1 MAGLVRP
8 LVGGQQWRSRRTN
21 QRMNDS
27 THPSPQLLELA
38 ERSGVAA
45 RYYSF
50 YGEDKAVPEP
60 VLRKALAAMGF
71 DPEAPESTSAP
82 ERSLLPPVVV
92 HNVGAPARI
101 QLAATGPLRW
111 HLNAEPPAEGTTRSG
126 ETQEHDGQAVI
137 DLGDELAPGYY
148 WLRVDGQA
156 ADCMV
161 VIAPARCWV
170 HPALAAGE
178 RWWGCTIQLYALR
191 SSRNWGIGDFGD
203 LRQLA
208 VAVARQGASFIGL
221 SPLHALFPHRP
232 DVASP
237 YSPSSRKAMNPIYI
251 DVQSLPELSAC
262 RAAAALVD
270 SEGFQQRLRELRAG
284 EMVDYP
290 GVLAAKEE
298 ILSLLWPHFRS
309 HELEAGTPR
318 GQRFGKYSQARRETL
333 GRHALFEA
341 LQAHLFA
348 ADANV
353 WGWPAWPEA
362 LRDPQGEA
370 VAAFV
375 REHADAVQYRLWLQW
390 LAEEQLEAAQQLA
403 RSHGMGLG
411 LYCDLAVGVNE
422 GGSDT
427 WSDPAMYALG
437 MHVGAPPD
445 PLSTAGQDWGLPPLN
460 PLRLEAGRYRP
471 FIDTVRAN
479 MRHAGALR
487 LDHVMGLM
495 RLFWTGS
502 EGGTYVRY
510 PLQALLGILALESH
524 RHQCMVIGE
533 DLGNVAPEMRQAMQE
548 KTLLS
553 YRPLLFERSEDGSF
567 RPPGQW
573 HAQAL
578 AVVSTHDLP
587 TLRGFWRG
595 EDLELQHRLGLF
607 PDQGSFDRTVIDRA
621 QDRARLLLAL
631 DHQGL
636 LPAGAT
642 VQPTSLP
649 DATPALVEA
658 VYGYLARTPCW
669 LLGVQLEDVTGQL
682 LQVNVPGTSEQMYPN
697 WRRKISVPVDRL
709 GEDARFL
716 GVAAVLREQRTGP
729 APTEAADVAPLES
742 AQVPLSTYR
751 VQFHAG
757 CRFDDVTAA
766 VPYLAALGIDC
777 LYSSPYLKARP
788 GSTHGYD
795 IVDHGE
801 LNPEVG
807 TEEAHERMGLALRRH
822 GMGQMLDVVPNHM
835 GVLETD
841 NAWWLDVL
849 EHGPAS
855 PHAETFDIEWHPAA
869 PGMDGRVLLPVLGD
883 HYGKVLDAGELQLQ
897 FDAGAGEFS
906 LRYFGH
912 RFPVDPRHTPDIFGA
927 APWPHAA
934 DESERDAHAVVASL
948 LDAFSQLPAREQA
961 DPQSRQRRLRD
972 SALHKRSLA
981 RLAHRHDWLARWIGQ
996 CLQHLNGRPGDSA
1009 SHDPL
1014 HQLISRQAWRLAD
1027 WRVAS
1032 DEVNYRRFFDVNT
1045 LAGLR
1050 MERGSVFEATH
1061 RRVLR
1066 WLQDGQLSALR
1077 IDHPDGL
1084 SDPQQYFE
1092 RLQARFA
1099 AMATVIGGEPRALYL
1114 VVEKIMAD
1122 HEMLPAGWPVHGGTG
1137 YRFASL
1143 VNALF
1148 VSGERAADFDRIY
1161 RAFSGET
1168 DSFEAI
1174 VYRCKK
1180 LIIDTSLFSEL
1191 DWLSGQL
1198 LRISRA
1204 DRRTCDF
1211 TRNRL
1216 RVGLAEVAAAFP
1228 VYRTYLRAGEAPTAT
1243 DIQHTDWALA
1253 AARRRLGGAEAT
1265 VLDHLRGVL
1274 LGTVQVD
1281 AAQRQR
1287 FLARWQQFTAPVM
1300 AKSVEDTAFYRYLR
1314 LVSLNDVGG
1323 DPGRFGISVAAFHAA
1338 NQTRA
1343 RFKPHAMLA
1352 TSTHDSKRSEDL
1364 RARIDVLSELPDP
1377 WLAQAERWAEMAQRS
1392 LAQTDAGPAPSRND
1406 LWLLFQTLAGVWPA
1420 QALSPDAI
1428 DALRERVQAYMLKAV
1443 REAKCRTSWTSPD
1456 EAYESALKACIDG
1469 LLRSGGPNPFLTDL
1483 QQFVAGIAP
1492 FGLHN
1497 SMSQLALKFTA
1508 PGMPDLYQGCEEWNF
1523 RLVDPDNRA
1532 PVDFARLAAQL
1543 EGLKP
1548 LYAAGHPSPAQW
1560 QELFADPADNRI
1572 KQLFTWRLLQLR
1584 QARPSLMQQGAYLPM
1599 TAEGKAAP
1607 HVAAFARS
1615 RDSDAVLVVAT
1626 RLTYTLCEGDVA
1638 RWGPER
1644 WRGTQL
1650 HTGADQPAL
1659 NKVGAW
1665 RDWLTGR
1672 TVVATPHAQGG
1683 VVLELSELFAADG
1696 HPPLP
1701 FAVLLPD
1708 DAAPAP

>member
-1 MAGLVRP
+1 
-8 LVGGQQWRSRRTN
+8 
-21 QRMNDS
+21 MNDQ
-27 THPSPQLLELA
+27 THPSPRLLELA
-38 ERSGVAA
+38 ERSGVAP
-45 RYYSF
+45 RYFSF
-50 YGEDKAVPEP
+50 YGEDKAVPEA
-60 VLRKALAAMGF
+60 VLRKALAAIGI
-71 DPEAPESTSAP
+71 DADADDSACAAAA
-82 ERSLLPPVVV
+82 SVLPPVFV
-92 HNVGAPARI
+92 
-101 QLAATGPLRW
+101 AT
-111 HLNAEPPAEGTTRSG
+111 EGTHPWLTLGAGARAPQRWQLSDETGQQQVRDG
-126 ETQEHDGQAVI
+126 ETFQQDGRWKI
-137 DLGDELAPGYY
+137 DLGAGLAAGYY
-148 WLRVDGQA
+148 ELRLAGDADA
-156 ADCMV
+156 AACMV
-161 VIAPARCWV
+161 VIAPPRCWV

-178 RWWGCTIQLYALR
+178 RWWGSTVQLYALR

-208 VAVARQGASFIGL
+208 VTLARQGASFVGL

-232 DVASP
+232 EVASP
-237 YSPSSRKAMNPIYI
+237 YSPSSRAAMNPIYI
-251 DVQSLPELSAC
+251 DIQSLPELASC
-262 RAAAALVD
+262 REAAALVN
-270 SEGFQQRLRELRAG
+270 SEGFQQRLRELRAA

-290 GVLAAKEE
+290 GVLAAKQEV
-298 ILSLLWPHFRS
+298 LSLLWKRFEAS
-309 HELEAGTPR
+309 ELGAGTAR
-318 GQRFGKYSQARRETL
+318 GERFRGYAQARRDTL

-348 ADANV
+348 ADESV
-353 WGWPAWPEA
+353 WGWPAWPGEF
-362 LRDPQGEA
+362 RDPQGQA
-370 VAAFV
+370 VQRFV
-375 REHADAVQYRLWLQW
+375 REHGSDVQYRLWLQW
-390 LAEEQLEAAQQLA
+390 LAEEQLASAQQLA
-403 RSHGMGLG
+403 RASGMGLG

-427 WSDPAMYALG
+427 WSQPDMYALG
-437 MHVGAPPD
+437 MHIGAPPD
-445 PLSTAGQDWGLPPLN
+445 PLATAGQDWGLPPLN
-460 PLRLEAGRYRP
+460 PLRLETGRYRP
-471 FIDTVRAN
+471 FIETVRAN
-479 MRHAGALR
+479 MRHSGALR

-510 PLQALLGILALESH
+510 PLQALLAILALESH
-524 RHQCMVIGE
+524 RHECMVIGE
-533 DLGNVAPEMRQAMQE
+533 DLGNVAPEMRQAMHE

-553 YRPLLFERSEDGSF
+553 YRPLLFERTEDGSF

-573 HAQAL
+573 HAPAL

-595 EDLELQHRLGLF
+595 EDLDLQHRLGLF
-607 PDQGSFDRTVIDRA
+607 PDQASFDRAVIDRS

-631 DHQGL
+631 EHEGL

-658 VYGYLARTPCW
+658 VYAYLARTPSW

-682 LQVNVPGTSEQMYPN
+682 LQVNVPGTSEDRFPN

-709 GEDARFL
+709 AEDARFL
-716 GVAAVLREQRTGP
+716 GVAAVLREQRAGP
-729 APTEAADVAPLES
+729 APVEAAEVPPLE
-742 AQVPLSTYR
+742 AAEVPLATYR

-766 VPYLAALGIDC
+766 VPYLAALGISH

-795 IVDHGE
+795 IVDHNA

-807 TEEAHERMGLALRRH
+807 SDEDHERMCLALRRH
-822 GMGQMLDVVPNHM
+822 GMGQILDVVPNHM

-855 PHAETFDIEWHPAA
+855 LHAETFDIEWHPAV
-869 PGMDGRVLLPVLGD
+869 PGMDGRVLLPVLGS
-883 HYGKVLDAGELQLQ
+883 HYGRVLEAGELQLH
-897 FDAGAGEFS
+897 FEPEAGAFS
-906 LRYFGH
+906 VRYYGH
-912 RFPVDPRHTPDIFGA
+912 HFPVDPRHYPDILHAIA
-927 APWPHAA
+927 APPPA
-934 DESERDAHAVVASL
+934 DDGERDAHAVVASL
-948 LDAFSQLPAREQA
+948 LDAFLQLPPREQTDTAARE
-961 DPQSRQRRLRD
+961 RRHRD
-972 SALHKRSLA
+972 SALHKKSLA
-981 RLAHRHDWLARWIGQ
+981 RLAHAHGWLSHWIASA
-996 CLQHLNGRPGDSA
+996 LRHLNGQAGDAA

-1014 HQLISRQAWRLAD
+1014 HELISRQAYRLAD

-1066 WLQDGQLSALR
+1066 WLQDGHLSGLR

-1092 RLQARFA
+1092 RLQSRYA
-1099 AMATVIGGEPRALYL
+1099 AMATVTGGEPRALYL
-1114 VVEKIMAD
+1114 VGEKILAD
-1122 HEMLPAGWPVHGGTG
+1122 HEPLPAGWPVHGDTG

-1143 VNALF
+1143 VNGVL
-1148 VSGERAADFDRIY
+1148 VDSEHGGDFDRIY
-1161 RAFSGET
+1161 RVFTRET
-1168 DSFEAI
+1168 DGFDDI

-1180 LIIDTSLFSEL
+1180 LIIETSLFSEL

-1198 LRISRA
+1198 YRISRA

-1216 RVGLAEVAAAFP
+1216 RVALGEVAAHFP
-1228 VYRTYLRAGEAPTAT
+1228 VYRTYLRGNEPPAPN
-1243 DIQHTDWALA
+1243 DVQHTEWAIA
-1253 AARRRLGGAEAT
+1253 AARRRLGSAEGA
-1265 VLDHLRGVL
+1265 VLDQLRNVL
-1274 LGTVQVD
+1274 LGEVQAD
-1281 AAQRQR
+1281 AALRER

-1323 DPGRFGISVAAFHAA
+1323 DPARFGVSVAAFHGA
-1338 NQTRA
+1338 NQTRS
-1343 RFKPHAMLA
+1343 RFRPHSMLA

-1364 RARIDVLSELPDP
+1364 RARINVLSEVPQA
-1377 WLAQAERWAEMAQRS
+1377 WLERAERWLEMAERYTG
-1392 LAQTDAGPAPSRND
+1392 QTDAGPAPSRND

-1420 QALSPDAI
+1420 RQPEPEAI

-1456 EAYESALKACIDG
+1456 EQYEAALKACIDG
-1469 LLRSGGPNPFLTDL
+1469 LLRSGGPNPFLSDL
-1483 QQFVAGIAP
+1483 QEFAGSIAP
-1492 FGLHN
+1492 FGFHN

-1508 PGMPDLYQGCEEWNF
+1508 PGVPDLYQGCEEWNF
-1523 RLVDPDNRA
+1523 RLVDPDNRVPA
-1532 PVDFARLAAQL
+1532 DFPRLAGQL
-1543 EGLKP
+1543 EELRP
-1548 LYAAGHPSPAQW
+1548 LYAGGHPSPAQW
-1560 QELFADPADNRI
+1560 RELLGDLADSRL
-1572 KQLFTWRLLQLR
+1572 KQLLTWRLLQLR
-1584 QARPSLMQQGAYLPM
+1584 QSRPALMRMGSYLPVS
-1599 TAEGKAAP
+1599 AEGDAAQ
-1607 HVAAFARS
+1607 HLLAFGRS
-1615 RDSDAVLVVAT
+1615 RDSDAMLVVAA
-1626 RLTYTLCEGDVA
+1626 RLTCTLCEQDAG
-1638 RWGPER
+1638 RWGPEL
-1644 WRGTQL
+1644 WQGTQL
-1650 HTGADQPAL
+1650 RIAADQATL
-1659 NKVGAW
+1659 HRVRQW
-1665 RDWLTGR
+1665 RDWITGNR
-1672 TVVATPHAQGG
+1672 VTAQADGDGSFVLAMEQVLAGG
-1683 VVLELSELFAADG
+1683 G

-1708 DAAPAP
+1708 EGTDAA